1 MMNKKYSEFQPSL
14 QTSEDLLQ
22 QVNAVSKEMEAL
34 KYRIETEVCMKLFTN
49 KRLHLP

>member
-14 QTSEDLLQ
+14 QTSEDLML

-34 KYRIETEVCMKLFTN
+34 KIRIETEVCMKLFTS
-49 KRLHLP
+49 KMLPLQ